1 MIIVSARLSKALVF
15 LFRCLLVYFLLLLLL
30 KLSYKEE
37 SEDGTDSD
45 EIIEQDQD
53 ANEEYV
59 EDDRECIERVL
70 YSRIGRP
77 GETGAITTVYAPDY
91 EELRNRPDPLPGEPQ
106 EVQYLIK
113 WKGWSHLHNTWET
126 EKSLIEQNVKGIKK
140 LSNLMKR
147 EQDIANW

>member
-1 MIIVSARLSKALVF
+1 M
-15 LFRCLLVYFLLLLLL
+15 
-30 KLSYKEE
+30 
-37 SEDGTDSD
+37 
-45 EIIEQDQD
+45 
-53 ANEEYV
+53 

-77 GETGAITTVYAPDY
+77 GEIGAMTTVYAPDY
-91 EELRNRPDPLPGEPQ
+91 EELRKRPDPLPGEPQ

>member
-1 MIIVSARLSKALVF
+1 MLVSL
-15 LFRCLLVYFLLLLLL
+15 FLLLLLL

-91 EELRNRPDPLPGEPQ
+91 EELRKRPDPLPGEPQ